1 MALAPTAAA
10 LCLCCF
16 LMTLDVREDCS
27 RTSGVGSGLEPEPF
41 ADQLA
46 GDVSR
51 HDIGAVP
58 DQRTRPRD
66 RNLVGLVIDLV
77 LHRTA
82 AGSAARHKSLLDTG
96 GHRVSKT
103 KNPLTRLLEQ
113 VPSPEEY
120 QVAWENV

>member
-77 LHRTA
+77 LHRRFGALTVPTDPRLE
-82 AGSAARHKSLLDTG
+82 GSSG
-96 GHRVSKT
+96 RV
-103 KNPLTRLLEQ
+103 PDVTR
-113 VPSPEEY
+113 S
-120 QVAWENV
+120 VAVT